1 MKLLPLLALAAS
13 PAAEVDLPEVIED
26 IKPLLPMLVD
36 QAHKPWVK
44 ALLWLL
50 GLAGMILLGML
61 VTKVVLYV
69 TKKLLLRSRVDHT
82 AIPFLHA
89 VVKAFC
95 YIVLFLV
102 VVGNTGLLDPASL
115 VAILGVV
122 GLAISL
128 AIQDSLANLAGGALL
143 LLNKPFTR
151 EDFVDIGDISGT
163 IVEVRLTYTIL
174 RTVDNKR
181 ISIPNGQVTKERIVN
196 YSSEPYRRMEVLLTL
211 DRDCDMDRAE
221 QVLLEV
227 LQNHPMVLKAPPCS
241 AKVSQHS
248 DLGTVFSCRA
258 WATRE
263 DYWTLWFQLHKLLKQ
278 ALDQNGL
285 SMPVR
290 VVALPGPEG

>member
-1 MKLLPLLALAAS
+1 MKTVPLFSFTIS
-13 PAAEVDLPEVIED
+13 PALTETDLQVMED
-26 IKPLLPMLVD
+26 LKPLLPQLVN
-36 QAHKPWVK
+36 QTNNPWIK
-44 ALLWLL
+44 ALLWVA
-50 GLAGMILLGML
+50 GLAGMILAGM
-61 VTKVVLYV
+61 VVIKVVLAI
-69 TKKLLLRSRVDHT
+69 TNKLLRRTRIDHT

-143 LLNKPFTR
+143 LVNKPFTR

-181 ISIPNGQVTKERIVN
+181 ISIPNGQVTKARIVN
-196 YSSEPYRRMEVLLTL
+196 YSSEPYRRMEIRLTL
-211 DRDCDMDRAE
+211 ARDCDMNRAE
-221 QVLLEV
+221 QVLLGV
-227 LQNHPMVLKAPPCS
+227 LEHHPMVLKEPPCS
-241 AKVSQHS
+241 AKVAEHS

-263 DYWTLWFQLHKLLKQ
+263 DYWTLWFQLPKLLKQ

-285 SMPVR
+285 PMPVR
-290 VVALPGPEG
+290 LVAPGPGA